1 MPATRLIQSTTGVLH
16 VAFELGWSDWKIAT
30 IPDRGTAPRIKTVPA
45 RDLAAVER
53 ELAAAK
59 VRFGLPAD
67 ASVRSVYEA
76 GRDGF
81 WLHRALLAR
90 GVDNL
95 VCDSASI
102 EVNRRARRA
111 KSDALD
117 AAKLVALLVRH
128 HEGERVWIVLRV
140 PSAAEEDR
148 RTLHRELEQLKDE
161 RTGHSNRV
169 RGLLAQHGLDDTVDA
184 GFVERLPTL
193 RLWNGQ
199 AVPAELQT
207 RLLRIFERWQMLH
220 RQILDLESLRKRR
233 VGDNGTEQV
242 DKVRRLLGLV
252 GLGFNGAWL
261 LVHELFGWRQF
272 RNRRELASHLGLTP
286 TPYAS
291 GSSAREQGISKA
303 GNARLRR
310 MMIELAWC
318 WLRHQPESALSRWYA
333 ERFARGSPRARK
345 VGITAV
351 ARKLAIALWR
361 YLEQGELPAGAKEV
375 TWQSKLGR
383 QDVVAA

>member
-1 MPATRLIQSTTGVLH
+1 MPATRLIQCSTPVLT
-16 VAFELGWSDWKIAT
+16 VAFELGWTEWKLAST
-30 IPDRGTAPRIKTVPA
+30 TGRGLAPRIKTVAA
-45 RDLAAVER
+45 RDLAAVDR

-67 ASVRSVYEA
+67 TPVRSVYEA

-90 GVDNL
+90 NVDNL
-95 VCDSASI
+95 ICDPASI

-111 KSDALD
+111 KTDALD

-128 HEGERVWIVLRV
+128 HEGERVWTVLRV
-140 PSAAEEDR
+140 PSPVEEDR

-161 RTGHSNRV
+161 RTGHANRV
-169 RGLLAQHGLDDTVDA
+169 RGLLAQHGLDDTLDA
-184 GFVERLPTL
+184 TFATRLPTL
-193 RLWNGQ
+193 RLWNGEP
-199 AVPAELQT
+199 VPAELQL
-207 RLLRIFERWQMLH
+207 RLLRIYERWQKLH
-220 RQILDLESLRKRR
+220 RQILDLESLRKRQ
-233 VGDNGTEQV
+233 VGTDTTPQV
-242 DKVRRLLGLV
+242 SRVRRLLGLA
-252 GLGFNGAWL
+252 GLGFNGSWL
-261 LVHELFGWRQF
+261 LVYELFGWRQF

-310 MMIELAWC
+310 MMVELAWC

-345 VGITAV
+345 VGIVAV

-361 YLEQGELPAGAKEV
+361 YVEQGELPAGAMEV
-375 TWQSKLGR
+375 SWQSKLKR
-383 QDVVAA
+383 KEPVAA